1 MRRKLTESVS
11 LDELKRMYDNGMS
24 CADIA
29 KSIGVSNATIYKYL
43 QGHTV
48 GRNGGRCAR
57 LIPDDVI
64 RPSHSANG
72 SGAKEPENRNAE
84 HACLVVE
91 DRTVDLVGTI
101 GRYVVNAK
109 TRSALCSIGNT
120 PTELSLETIPAL
132 IDELKALGRL
142 GNTLNVGNEMW

>member
-1 MRRKLTESVS
+1 MKRKLTDSVS

-29 KSIGVSNATIYKYL
+29 RSLGFGESTIYRYL
-43 QGHTV
+43 SGYTV
-48 GRNGGRCAR
+48 GRKGGRYSMR
-57 LIPDDVI
+57 IPDEVIKPPYGSNSSDV
-64 RPSHSANG
+64 
-72 SGAKEPENRNAE
+72 KELENRNAE

-109 TRSALCSIGNT
+109 TRSALCSFGNT
-120 PTELSLETIPAL
+120 LVELSLETLPAL

-142 GNTLNVGNEMW
+142 GNTFNVGNEMW